1 MNDDGMALRA
11 ALDVQWSLHCKKASL
26 MIERSYL
33 RSIDESS
40 RASVG
45 NDGAIEIY
53 RLEPDSGTLTLGEGA
68 PLKPAV
74 PFSIFLAER
83 R

>member
-1 MNDDGMALRA
+1 MMSFSANGKL
-11 ALDVQWSLHCKKASL
+11 V
-26 MIERSYL
+26 Y
-33 RSIDESS
+33 SI
-40 RASVG
+40 G